1 MTICL
6 SFDTCTCMFAFL
18 KKLKSLQ
25 TSSARR
31 PATGEDLDF
40 TWFRNVEYLVI
51 NEYLDK
57 AKNTQLGLERVY
69 HVLLKTGTATL
80 DTERGSLT
88 LNLKNV
94 GTFVFVIND
103 VQTGAQIEAAMLA
116 TGIGHLAR
124 AVALGQHDH
133 TAACCLELIHIRIH
147 SARRGRPE
155 RAGGVAVGSFRRA
168 SVIDAMILEVLR

>member
-1 MTICL
+1 M
-6 SFDTCTCMFAFL
+6 
-18 KKLKSLQ
+18 
-25 TSSARR
+25 
-31 PATGEDLDF
+31 
-40 TWFRNVEYLVI
+40 I

-103 VQTGAQIEAAMLA
+103 VQTGAQIEAAIKLGDWLLRMSP
-116 TGIGHLAR
+116 TGTGL
-124 AVALGQHDH
+124 V
-133 TAACCLELIHIRIH
+133 HIMVVWNNQTYSLQGMPVDTSQRY
-147 SARRGRPE
+147 
-155 RAGGVAVGSFRRA
+155 
-168 SVIDAMILEVLR
+168 L

>member
-40 TWFRNVEYLVI
+40 TWFRNVEHLVI

-103 VQTGAQIEAAMLA
+103 VQTGAQIEAAIKLGDWLLRMSP
-116 TGIGHLAR
+116 TGTGL
-124 AVALGQHDH
+124 V
-133 TAACCLELIHIRIH
+133 HIMVVWNNQTYSLQGMPVDTSQRY
-147 SARRGRPE
+147 
-155 RAGGVAVGSFRRA
+155 
-168 SVIDAMILEVLR
+168 L